1 LAREKLHA
9 ERGRRLLARTADSLS
24 RDVGFETRF
33 LSKMQRIQKLDA
45 LLIAQIAAGE
55 VIESPAAI
63 VKELVEN
70 SLDAGATEIE
80 ILIEG
85 DGFTEIQVRDNGMGI
100 AAADLPLAVESFATS
115 KIRSFEDLIGADSMG
130 FRGEALGSI
139 AAVSRLTLESRPSA
153 GDAGAGIR
161 VSDGTHELFASPIE
175 KGTRAIVCDLFYNV
189 PVRRDYYQYAP
200 RIRRQMH
207 DVLLCL
213 CVANFATAFRYQ
225 LGGDAP
231 VVLPARKTLI
241 ERIGDVWGETIA
253 ADLLPLYAEADGLRI
268 EGYIS
273 KFYFYR
279 THAADMRL
287 WVNRRPVV
295 YKPLTMLLRHA
306 YGELMPKGRFPFA
319 TLFLQ
324 LPPQKVD
331 VNVHPQKREIRFKD
345 DSQLQNFLRETFRRT
360 IAAEGG
366 IAASSMVRLS
376 SPQVVRSRVPG
387 DSFQQDFSTD
397 SLDHLRQEIQA
408 SSGDDLVTQVGDDA
422 SVIRTPSSTSL
433 FTPELSMSSMG
444 AVTTEFPEDLVL
456 HARLFNTFIVGTA
469 ADGLYLVD
477 QHTAHERINYENF
490 LSLLEQKQEVS
501 QKLLHPLPLQNN
513 IFARHEIAPLE
524 AQLRTVGF
532 AVEDFG
538 PAGLALTNVPFYV
551 EAGEEAA
558 AFSAAVAAA
567 QGAASTGEALFDQI
581 AKDLS
586 CRHAIRKGESASLT
600 DFREL
605 LVRLRRCQYPLRCPH
620 GRPTIIRIDEKEVFA
635 YFKRQK

>member
-1 LAREKLHA
+1 
-9 ERGRRLLARTADSLS
+9 
-24 RDVGFETRF
+24 
-33 LSKMQRIQKLDA
+33 MQRIQKLDA

-85 DGFTEIQVRDNGMGI
+85 DGFVEIQVRDNGVGI

-115 KIRSFEDLIGADSMG
+115 KIRSFDDLIAADSMG

-139 AAVSRLTLESRPSA
+139 AAVSRLTLESRPA
-153 GDAGAGIR
+153 TGDAGAGIR
-161 VSDGTHELFASPIE
+161 VSDGAHEEFASPIE
-175 KGTRAIVCDLFYNV
+175 QGTRAIVRDLFHNV

-207 DVLLCL
+207 DVLLGL
-213 CVANFATAFRYQ
+213 CVANCTTAFRYQ
-225 LGGDAP
+225 LGSDAP

-241 ERIGDVWGETIA
+241 ERMGDVWGETIS

-319 TLFLQ
+319 SLFLY

-345 DSQLQNFLRETFRRT
+345 DTALQNFLREAFRRT

-366 IAASSMVRLS
+366 IAASSMVRQS
-376 SPQVVRSRVPG
+376 SPQVVRQSSAEVFGQNLSNALESTP
-387 DSFQQDFSTD
+387 QQ
-397 SLDHLRQEIQA
+397 A
-408 SSGDDLVTQVGDDA
+408 
-422 SVIRTPSSTSL
+422 IRTPIIADRTQSKPSETGQANTVPSSVSL
-433 FTPELSMSSMG
+433 FTPELSISASG
-444 AVTTEFPEDLVL
+444 AVAAEFPEDLVL

-490 LSLLEQKQEVS
+490 LSLLAKRQEVA

-513 IFARHEIAPLE
+513 IFASDEITPLA
-524 AQLRTVGF
+524 AQLRSVGF

-538 PAGLALTNVPFYV
+538 PAGLALTHVPFYV
-551 EAGEEAA
+551 EAGEEIA
-558 AFSAAVAAA
+558 AFTSAVAAVHDV
-567 QGAASTGEALFDQI
+567 ASTGEALFDQI

-586 CRHAIRKGESASLT
+586 CRHAIRKGESASLS

-605 LVRLRRCQYPLRCPH
+605 LARLRQCTYPLRCPH